1 MTRIAFVAA
10 VLTALFH
17 ASAAFSPATRN
28 IVHARHQSVWK
39 PVASSTTLRMSSEM
53 QRDTSKKEGTSVIT
67 KDRDETETDMEE
79 DIDKE
84 EMWRVILH
92 NDEVHTFNYVISSLI
107 KVIGT
112 IDKKK
117 AHDICVLTHG
127 QGQAVVKTGCYK
139 PQAMKYCVGMQ
150 RAGLTAS
157 IAPEGNVSHIFNSS
171 YFNLQSCFHRHINL
185 NSTSCGC
192 LLYSLK
198 AEIHHPRQLKS

>member
-1 MTRIAFVAA
+1 MIRISILAVVLAA
-10 VLTALFH
+10 LVQS
-17 ASAAFSPATRN
+17 SAGFSPVARNVINAKHQATSW
-28 IVHARHQSVWK
+28 A
-39 PVASSTTLRMSSEM
+39 PLTSTTSLRMSSEM
-53 QRDTSKKEGTSVIT
+53 ERDTSQKTGTSVIT
-67 KDRDETETDMEE
+67 KEREDTDTDMEE

-127 QGQAVVKTGCYK
+127 QGQAVVAQGCYK

-157 IAPEGNVSHIFNSS
+157 IAPEGKFEGGEPSPES
-171 YFNLQSCFHRHINL
+171 
-185 NSTSCGC
+185 G
-192 LLYSLK
+192 
-198 AEIHHPRQLKS
+198 

>member
-1 MTRIAFVAA
+1 
-10 VLTALFH
+10 
-17 ASAAFSPATRN
+17 
-28 IVHARHQSVWK
+28 
-39 PVASSTTLRMSSEM
+39 M

-171 YFNLQSCFHRHINL
+171 YFNLQSCFHSHINL
-185 NSTSCGC
+185 NSTCGC